1 MNEEKTMK
9 FAFRLMIALSFL
21 LLVSGLLWA
30 KDKTKVAV
38 LPFTVHSAENI
49 DYVKQG
55 IWDMLSSRISA
66 SDKIDVIGKDTVLET
81 LKKSEEK
88 ELTLA
93 SVYGFGKK
101 MNVDYVVW
109 GSITKIGNSFSV
121 DGKLVDIATY
131 KSPVGIFTQSQGMD
145 ELIPKISDFAQRIDA
160 HILGTAP
167 PGFNAPVPAPV
178 PSPGPPAQPQP
189 PSRESQIISGMKT
202 GQKGTLTALINP
214 DFITGTQPL
223 DRKSFWM
230 SQKYPTEFKGMDI
243 GDVNGDGLNE
253 TVVIDNNNVYIYQK
267 KGGEFRLLEKIAGS
281 SSDKYIA
288 VDIADIKQSGTK
300 QIFVTNMNI
309 DSPDSFV
316 LEYRDKKFVKVASKL
331 PWFLRVISTSSG
343 EPMLLGQM
351 RGTNKP
357 FDSDI
362 YEILWINGQFR
373 EGKKMRIPWGLSVY
387 GLTIDNLSEGTKDK
401 IIALTDDDYLYVF
414 EETDKRLSQI
424 RSFGGGG
431 ILWKS
436 EENFGGSNTYIEA
449 RTTEH
454 NMQDYE
460 RNTYINPR
468 ILTYDM
474 NKTGKRDIYIVKNIS
489 SSARALQNVK
499 LFTSAEIYNLTWD
512 GLGMLENWRTRK
524 INGYVADYQFK
535 DIDNDGENE
544 IVLALVVS
552 TGLSVKDRSVIVS
565 YKMTRQP
572 NPQQTRQ

>member
-1 MNEEKTMK
+1 
-9 FAFRLMIALSFL
+9 
-21 LLVSGLLWA
+21 
-30 KDKTKVAV
+30 
-38 LPFTVHSAENI
+38 
-49 DYVKQG
+49 
-55 IWDMLSSRISA
+55 
-66 SDKIDVIGKDTVLET
+66 
-81 LKKSEEK
+81 
-88 ELTLA
+88 
-93 SVYGFGKK
+93 
-101 MNVDYVVW
+101 
-109 GSITKIGNSFSV
+109 
-121 DGKLVDIATY
+121 
-131 KSPVGIFTQSQGMD
+131 
-145 ELIPKISDFAQRIDA
+145 
-160 HILGTAP
+160 
-167 PGFNAPVPAPV
+167 
-178 PSPGPPAQPQP
+178 
-189 PSRESQIISGMKT
+189 
-202 GQKGTLTALINP
+202 
-214 DFITGTQPL
+214 
-223 DRKSFWM
+223 
-230 SQKYPTEFKGMDI
+230 
-243 GDVNGDGLNE
+243 
-253 TVVIDNNNVYIYQK
+253 
-267 KGGEFRLLEKIAGS
+267 
-281 SSDKYIA
+281 
-288 VDIADIKQSGTK
+288 
-300 QIFVTNMNI
+300 
-309 DSPDSFV
+309 
-316 LEYRDKKFVKVASKL
+316 
-331 PWFLRVISTSSG
+331 
-343 EPMLLGQM
+343 MLLGQP
-351 RGTNKP
+351 RGMNKP

-414 EETDKRLSQI
+414 EETDKRISQI

-460 RNTYINPR
+460 RNTYINSR

-499 LFTSAEIYNLTWD
+499 LFTSAEIYDLTWD

-572 NPQQTRQ
+572 NPQQTGQ

>member
-1 MNEEKTMK
+1 
-9 FAFRLMIALSFL
+9 
-21 LLVSGLLWA
+21 
-30 KDKTKVAV
+30 
-38 LPFTVHSAENI
+38 
-49 DYVKQG
+49 
-55 IWDMLSSRISA
+55 
-66 SDKIDVIGKDTVLET
+66 
-81 LKKSEEK
+81 
-88 ELTLA
+88 
-93 SVYGFGKK
+93 
-101 MNVDYVVW
+101 
-109 GSITKIGNSFSV
+109 
-121 DGKLVDIATY
+121 
-131 KSPVGIFTQSQGMD
+131 MD
-145 ELIPKISDFAQRIDA
+145 ELIPKINDFAQRIDA

-167 PGFNAPVPAPV
+167 PGVNPPVSAPVPP
-178 PSPGPPAQPQP
+178 PGPPAQSQP
-189 PSRESQIISGMKT
+189 PSRESQIISGMKA

-214 DFITGTQPL
+214 DFITGAQPL

-253 TVVIDNNNVYIYQK
+253 TVVIDSNNVYIYQK
-267 KGGEFRLLEKIAGS
+267 KGDEFRLIEKIAGS

-316 LEYRDKKFVKVASKL
+316 IEYRDKKFVKIASKL
-331 PWFLRVISTSSG
+331 PWFLRVITTSSG
-343 EPMLLGQM
+343 EPMLLGQR
-351 RGTNKP
+351 RGMSKP
-357 FDSDI
+357 FESDI
-362 YEILWINGQFR
+362 YEILWINGQFQ

-387 GLTIDNLSEGTKDK
+387 GLTIDNLSEGSKDK

-414 EETDKRLSQI
+414 DETDKRISQI

-454 NMQDYE
+454 NIQDYE
-460 RNTYINPR
+460 RNTYINSR

-474 NKTGKRDIYIVKNIS
+474 NKTGKRDIYVVKNIS
-489 SSARALQNVK
+489 SSARVLQNVK

-565 YKMTRQP
+565 YKMNRQP
-572 NPQQTRQ
+572 NPQQTGQ